1 METTAGFYKLEDN
14 NWQYAPNF
22 VDAPNYQLL
31 KENKDT
37 YTYPI
42 DGWYWFDTEQE
53 AYEFFQI
60 EWYPEVYTMG
70 LSKPLLI
77 ETNNIQNNG

>member
-31 KENKDT
+31 RENKDS
-37 YTYPI
+37 YIYPV
-42 DGWYWFDTEQE
+42 DGWTWYDESPIKEQPVD
-53 AYEFFQI
+53 I
-60 EWYPEVYTMG
+60 
-70 LSKPLLI
+70 
-77 ETNNIQNNG
+77 NDIQYNF